1 MSESTFNETKLLGKG
16 VFKFE
21 AEQIFLKRVQLEILK
36 TNTDQSP
43 LMVKP
48 NTRLIIKGFTQFL
61 QVFETLKELNS
72 CRHEVGVKNLKENA
86 WKSKFYWKGMSKCL
100 GELLK
105 AVMICTVYV
114 HENAKIKNSIGKPP
128 IYYLES
134 KDSNGLVTVE
144 NAYEYTY
151 LCLNMIKKELGRQY
165 KLSQSIETL
174 NEMRKLKC
182 FKLMLNC
189 LIQLIKIAVVM
200 RDNLTIKLFK
210 YESPEANKPTDS
222 DIFAH
227 QIAQQC
233 KLIKDFLM
241 EIFLY

>member
-1 MSESTFNETKLLGKG
+1 MPIRPIGALISWINKKLI
-16 VFKFE
+16 F
-21 AEQIFLKRVQLEILK
+21 QI
-36 TNTDQSP
+36 
-43 LMVKP
+43 
-48 NTRLIIKGFTQFL
+48 
-61 QVFETLKELNS
+61 
-72 CRHEVGVKNLKENA
+72 
-86 WKSKFYWKGMSKCL
+86 
-100 GELLK
+100 
-105 AVMICTVYV
+105 
-114 HENAKIKNSIGKPP
+114 
-128 IYYLES
+128 
-134 KDSNGLVTVE
+134 
-144 NAYEYTY
+144 TY
-151 LCLNMIKKELGRQY
+151 LCLNMIKKEIGRQY